1 MSWQS
6 KMQFN
11 MILKIFIM
19 DKYLILAFY
28 VYTFPIIE
36 AHKHEH
42 YTTALQASKLLG
54 QHISDILLS
63 LTTEIKNYLHC
74 FHFHPKSC

>member
-1 MSWQS
+1 MH
-6 KMQFN
+6 FN

-28 VYTFPIIE
+28 IYTFPIIE

-42 YTTALQASKLLG
+42 YTTALQASKLPG
-54 QHISDILLS
+54 PIDI
-63 LTTEIKNYLHC
+63 YLI
-74 FHFHPKSC
+74 FYYL